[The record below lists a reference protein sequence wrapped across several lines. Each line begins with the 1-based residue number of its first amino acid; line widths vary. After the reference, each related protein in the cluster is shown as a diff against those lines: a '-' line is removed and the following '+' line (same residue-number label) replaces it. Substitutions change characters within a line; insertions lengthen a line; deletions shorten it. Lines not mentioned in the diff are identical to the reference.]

1 MSGHDQDQLTRALR
15 GRSEDMSG
23 SFVGLDQVKGRARG
37 IQRRRRTAV
46 GTVAAAV
53 VLAIGIPVGLN
64 LGDVTNSQEP
74 LPANPSP
81 APSVAPSPGPDEPP
95 APTGPIEVDATELR
109 PGSGPAIPWLIGPT
123 LMLPGQ
129 DPIDLGRA
137 YNQVTP
143 YLDGWLATG
152 SGKTFVLD
160 ADGTVLESFP
170 GGGLAV
176 SSDGSRAITQL
187 EATGGTDLQ
196 LRSITEDELPLT
208 ATVEIGPTVRLVG
221 FAGPQEAAYVS
232 TVPTGG
238 GSEDRVFVTDLL
250 REPRRLEGLIGA
262 RGASDVA
269 GLVSGQTSYNA
280 DGDGG
285 SCWAVVDVESG
296 ERRWETCTWIPERFS
311 PEGRYVV
318 AESAFSDGLGGSALA
333 ILEAATGEVVAE
345 FSTEGLGQ
353 IVNPLWESDGTVLA
367 GTYQDGSWYAVRLG
381 VDGSVERALGP
392 EPTGDDVASP
402 WGFAATP

>member
-1 MSGHDQDQLTRALR
+1 MSNHQTDQLTQALR
-15 GRSEDMSG
+15 ERSDAMAG
-23 SFVGLDQVKGRARG
+23 THLGLDAVKGRARG

-46 GTVAAAV
+46 VTVAAAV

-81 APSVAPSPGPDEPP
+81 APSPGPVEPP
-95 APTGPIEVDATELR
+95 APTGPVEVDATELR
-109 PGSGPAIPWLIGPT
+109 PGSGPAIAWLIGPT

-129 DPIDLGRA
+129 DQIDLGRA
-137 YNQVTP
+137 YTQVTP
-143 YLDGWLATG
+143 YLEGWLATG

-170 GGGLAV
+170 GQGLAV
-176 SSDGSRAITQL
+176 STDGSRVVTQL
-187 EATGGTDLQ
+187 DATGGTDLQ
-196 LRSITEDELPLT
+196 LRTAPFTELPLS
-208 ATVEIGPTVRLVG
+208 ATVEIGPSVRLLG
-221 FAGPQEAAYVS
+221 FTGPEEAAYVS

-238 GSEDRVFVTDLL
+238 GSEERVLVTDFL

-262 RGASDVA
+262 RGASEVA

-285 SCWAVVDVESG
+285 SCWAVVDVATG
-296 ERRWETCTWIPERFS
+296 DRRWETCTWIPERYS

-318 AESAFSDGLGGSALA
+318 AESVFSDGIGGSALA
-333 ILEAATGEVVAE
+333 ILDAATGEEVAE

-367 GTYQDGSWYAVRLG
+367 ETYQDGAWYAVRLG

-392 EPTGDDVASP
+392 ELTGDDIASP